1 MSQIMGIILSLLFFM
16 TIPALAA
23 EKLPEAEIGAND
35 GDAEA
40 SVTSESNSNTQQ
52 APPPGVSSQTLPDKP
67 PRVVM
72 ATIADEDITVEQFMQ
87 YISKRPN
94 LVKKAADPAGK
105 AEIVR
110 ELIMDRLFKLAMKKE
125 GLVGDNPTAEDYQKA
140 LPEFSA
146 RHFSVQP
153 PSDAAAYQY
162 YLAHP
167 QYFGI
172 PEMVRVSQIQ
182 FRFPKDAT
190 DEEKSTVRGKAEAA
204 LDRLQK
210 GELFP
215 TVATELTEHPTGKVA
230 GGDMGFLP
238 LSNYP
243 WLAQALKGL
252 QIGQH
257 TGVIESPV
265 GYEILMLTDKR
276 RGMVTP
282 FANAKDKVIQSMT
295 LEAKQKVMRSYARE
309 LQKTFPVTIEMEDL
323 EGAKP

>member
-1 MSQIMGIILSLLFFM
+1 MNHIMGIILSLLFFM
-16 TIPALAA
+16 TIPGLSA
-23 EKLPEAEIGAND
+23 EKSPEAEIAVDD
-35 GDAEA
+35 GEA
-40 SVTSESNSNTQQ
+40 SVTSESDNNTQE
-52 APPPGVSSQTLPDKP
+52 APPPGDPSQTLPNKP

-72 ATIADEDITVEQFMQ
+72 ATIAGEDITVEQFMQ
-87 YISKRPN
+87 YISKKPN
-94 LVKKAADPAGK
+94 LIKKAADPVGK
-105 AEIVR
+105 AEILKD
-110 ELIMDRLFKLAMKKE
+110 LIMDRLFKLAMKQE
-125 GLVGDNPTAEDYQKA
+125 GLVGDKPTAADYQNA
-140 LPEFSA
+140 LTEFSA
-146 RHFSVQP
+146 RHFSVQT
-153 PSDAAAYQY
+153 PSEAAAYRY

-190 DEEKSTVRGKAEAA
+190 DEQKSAVRGKAEAA

-215 TVATELTEHPTGKVA
+215 TVAVELTEHPTGKVA

-243 WLAQALKGL
+243 WLAQALKEL
-252 QIGQH
+252 RIGQH

-265 GYEILMLTDKR
+265 GYEILMLTDRR
-276 RGMVTP
+276 RGMITP
-282 FANAKDKVIQSMT
+282 FANVKDKVVQRMT
-295 LEAKQKVMRSYARE
+295 LEAKQEAMKTYAGE
-309 LQKTFPVTIEMEDL
+309 LQKTFPVTIEMEGL